1 MLKRIIALTMTLIMA
16 LSVLAGC
23 SSMTAGRIDPI
34 KNNIAEVSG
43 EIIPSDTYQYYL
55 SNNLINYAA
64 NILQY
69 YGQNANMTDTL
80 KQILSQAG
88 EDGSTIADSIKKSLM
103 EQVKYEYAVNAL
115 CESYNLKLDATDEKT
130 ISDNIEAS
138 IKQYGS
144 EENFSDL
151 LDVFMIDIDG
161 YKNIMANSIRYQ
173 KLVLHLF
180 GENGI
185 EAKIPA
191 QEVKDHYAKNNSL
204 VKHILIDT
212 QASTMKLA
220 TGETTDEYI
229 AKKKALAEDIYKK
242 VTNGEDY
249 DALLKKYGEDPGMT
263 SSPKGY
269 VVNASS
275 NYVKEF
281 QEAALNMKVG
291 EYRLVKSDYG
301 YHVMYRDDVFKAG
314 EFDDLTERI
323 NYKSKEIDEIIANKL
338 KNVDFKYNDKTL
350 SKLDP
355 LNIDMSKIINKYM
368 EVSER
373 LEKVNTTKESK

>member
-1 MLKRIIALTMTLIMA
+1 MLKRVIALTMTLVMA

-23 SSMTAGRIDPI
+23 SSMTSGRIDPV

-64 NILQY
+64 SILQY
-69 YGQNANMTDTL
+69 YGQNADMTTTL
-80 KQILSQAG
+80 QQVLSQST
-88 EDGSTIADSIKKSLM
+88 EDGSTIADSIKKSLID
-103 EQVKYEYAVNAL
+103 QVQYEYAVNAL
-115 CESYNLKLDATDEKT
+115 CKEYGLSLDATDEKT
-130 ISDNIEAS
+130 ISDNIESS
-138 IKQYGS
+138 IKQYGN

-185 EAKIPA
+185 EDKISA
-191 QEVKDHYAKNNSL
+191 QEIKDYYAENNSL

-212 QASTMKLA
+212 QESTMKLA

-242 VTNGEDY
+242 VNNGEDFT
-249 DALLKKYGEDPGMT
+249 ALLKQYGEDPGMT
-263 SSPKGY
+263 SNPNGY
-269 VVNASS
+269 VVNESS
-275 NYVKEF
+275 SYVKEF
-281 QEAALNMKVG
+281 QDAALAMKVG

-301 YHVMYRDDVFKAG
+301 YHIMYRDDVFKAN
-314 EFDDLTERI
+314 EFDDLTQRI
-323 NYKSKEIDEIIANKL
+323 NYKSKELDEVIEKKISS
-338 KNVDFKYNDKTL
+338 FKFNYNDKTL

-355 LNIDMSKIINKYM
+355 LNINMSKIIDKYM
-368 EVSER
+368 DVSER
-373 LEKVNTTKESK
+373 LEKVNTTKES